1 MFFIFPQ
8 GKCSNTPRM
17 LTMEIESDQSMLRPQ
32 AGSLTRRPN
41 HWATLR
47 RWIWK
52 PDANSSSSSSDVYIS
67 VVDTD
72 ESDLEHGRGYASGAS
87 APLSWASSSSF
98 FSESQKE
105 KMMALEE
112 REALAEIGEQG
123 RDDDTSSEMM
133 TENFEQISGE
143 MYGYLINGNVQ
154 AFSEAIS
161 SSGGEPDIDR
171 LSSLVAAGRETP
183 LHIAASTGQVKLIEK
198 ILSLD
203 KKNPLLRKNSNG
215 DLAVHT
221 AARSCQL
228 DALKCL
234 LEHWTEDPSPPVNI
248 LRQQNLKQKD
258 TPLHIALK
266 NRNQSMAKY
275 LVELYA
281 EASYTLN
288 YRQNANKMSPLYLA
302 IEAKYWDIV
311 RLMLNS
317 IPTTIHRVELL
328 KKGKPVMHAVIKAR
342 NMEILKVMLEKCS
355 ALVDTFDEEGRTPL
369 SYAAYIGNLE
379 GVQYLLEK
387 FRGEAFKKGK
397 DGCFPIH
404 WASRGGQ
411 IPVVEELTS
420 SSTISRDLLS
430 DKGQNILHMAAGNG
444 RSDMLK
450 YLLEDM
456 LKRHKELAQCAINL
470 RDEDGNTPLHLA
482 VINKHP
488 KVVYVMTQYK
498 QVQLSLE
505 NKDGCSPL
513 DAALNYSGFN
523 TLMEERL
530 TWLALTYA
538 GASRSSHSC
547 TLYKKTEDPDLSNKY
562 KDRINTLQL
571 MATLVATVTFAAAFT
586 PPGGYNSPPDNGR
599 NSTATGMAVLADR
612 PFFKAFL
619 ISDTIAMY
627 SSILIAVSLVW
638 AQLADLRL
646 ILFSLRLVLPLLWV
660 ALTAMS
666 VAFMVGIYLVVAETG
681 WLAILILI
689 VGFISLTSLHLVF
702 IPLTSPPS
710 INTWI
715 RRRFFCIPLH
725 LMLFMI
731 REEQIDTTV

>member
-1 MFFIFPQ
+1 
-8 GKCSNTPRM
+8 M
-17 LTMEIESDQSMLRPQ
+17 LNKNTMEIESESILRPQ
-32 AGSLTRRPN
+32 AGSLPRRHN

-47 RWIWK
+47 SIVRWATLRSIVRWSDRNRLNESE
-52 PDANSSSSSSDVYIS
+52 PTHNSSSDVYCN
-67 VVDTD
+67 VDTD
-72 ESDLEHGRGYASGAS
+72 ESELERGRGYVSGA
-87 APLSWASSSSF
+87 SSSF
-98 FSESQKE
+98 FSESLKESFKE
-105 KMMALEE
+105 KLSLKAQ
-112 REALAEIGEQG
+112 AEIDEQG
-123 RDDDTSSEMM
+123 SDDDTVRSVSSEMT

-143 MYGYLINGNVQ
+143 MYGYLINGNDGGFFQ
-154 AFSEAIS
+154 AIS
-161 SSGGEPDIDR
+161 SSGGEADIDR
-171 LSSLVAAGRETP
+171 LSSLVTAGRETP
-183 LHIAASTGQVKLIEK
+183 LHIAASAGQVKLIER

-228 DALKCL
+228 GALDCL
-234 LEHWTEDPSPPVNI
+234 VNHWMQDPSSLVNI
-248 LRQQNLKQKD
+248 LRQRNLKQKD

-266 NRNQSMAKY
+266 NRHQSMATY
-275 LVELYA
+275 LAKLYP
-281 EASYTLN
+281 EASHTL
-288 YRQNANKMSPLYLA
+288 NANKMSPLYLA

-311 RLMLNS
+311 LLMLDS
-317 IPTTIHRVELL
+317 IPTPNDRVELL

-342 NMEILKVMLEKCS
+342 NMEILKAMLEKCS
-355 ALVDTFDEEGRTPL
+355 ALVDTFDDDGRTPL

-379 GVQYLLEK
+379 GVKYLLDK

-404 WASRGGQ
+404 WACRGGQ
-411 IPVVEELTS
+411 IPVVDELALR
-420 SSTISRDLLS
+420 STISRDLLS

-444 RSDMLK
+444 RPDMLK

-488 KVVYVMTQYK
+488 KAVYVMTKYK

-505 NKDGCSPL
+505 NKHGCSPL

-523 TLMEERL
+523 ALMEERL

-547 TLYKKTEDPDLSNKY
+547 TLHKKTEDPDSSNKY

-571 MATLVATVTFAAAFT
+571 MAILVATVTFAAAFT
-586 PPGGYNSPPDNGR
+586 PPGGYNSPPDDGR

-627 SSILIAVSLVW
+627 SSILIAVSLIW
-638 AQLADLRL
+638 AQVDDLRL
-646 ILFSLRLVLPLLWV
+646 IIFSLRLVLPLLWV

-681 WLAILILI
+681 WLAILIFI
-689 VGFISLTSLHLVF
+689 MGCISLASLAFVF

-710 INTWI
+710 ISTWI
-715 RRRFFCIPLH
+715 PRGFFSIPLH

-731 REEQIDTTV
+731 REGQIETPV